1 MKKLF
6 SFLAAVL
13 FAGSMMAATSMTC
26 AEARTAAL
34 SVSANNELYN
44 NGEEIEVQAYVTE
57 IAYAWTES
65 AQNMSFWMAD
75 EGNGGKVLEAYK
87 CSVATQAE
95 APEVGDLVK
104 VTGQLTKYNTTPEF
118 AQGCTVV
125 IIQKGAVEPPAG
137 ADVVFTST
145 EFNGQGTSGTGGQV
159 TATKDGVTFTCDKAF
174 GDQYGVRC
182 YKNGVVTIS
191 STDQQI
197 GKIVFEFATVSGK
210 YYNGDLNE
218 EIVVNGMEW
227 TNTMT
232 NQARMNKISIYF
244 GEYTPVDPPVVTIDT
259 VNVAEAVEI
268 GMALADNA
276 KTDKEYVVEG
286 YAVQAYAPN
295 EGYTDQTWFMA
306 DEAGAYGT
314 FEAYR
319 CTPDYLV
326 ENDQYVYVKGKI
338 QKYVKDNKVQ
348 IEIGNGTATHKYAQG
363 IENVT
368 MTEKAQKVVVDGVV
382 YVVRDGKMFNL
393 QGAQV
398 R

>member
-1 MKKLF
+1 
-6 SFLAAVL
+6 
-13 FAGSMMAATSMTC
+13 MAATSMTC

>member
-6 SFLAAVL
+6 TFVAAAL

-118 AQGCTVV
+118 TQGCTVV

-145 EFNGQGTSGTGGQV
+145 EFNGQGTSGTGSEV
-159 TATKDGVTFTCDKAF
+159 TATKDGVTFTCDKGF

-182 YKNGVVTIS
+182 YKNSVVTIS
-191 STDQQI
+191 SADQQI

-210 YYNGDLNE
+210 YYNGDLPDT
-218 EIVVNGMEW
+218 IIVNGMEW

-368 MTEKAQKVVVDGVV
+368 LTEKAQKVVVDGVI

>member
-6 SFLAAVL
+6 TFVAAAL

-118 AQGCTVV
+118 TQGCTVV

-137 ADVVFTST
+137 ADVVFTSAD
-145 EFNGQGTSGTGGQV
+145 FNGQGTSGTGSEV
-159 TATKDGVTFTCDKAF
+159 TATKDGVTFTCNKAF

-182 YKNGVVTIS
+182 YKDGVVTIS

-210 YYNGDLNE
+210 YYNGDLDE

-227 TNTMT
+227 TNTMS

-244 GEYTPVDPPVVTIDT
+244 GEYTPVEPEGLDT
-259 VNVAEAVEI
+259 LNAQD
-268 GMALADNA
+268 ALARAQALEVGANEKVA
-276 KTDKEYVVEG
+276 VLCYIANIKTPYD
-286 YAVQAYAPN
+286 AN
-295 EGYTDQTWFMA
+295 
-306 DEAGAYGT
+306 YG
-314 FEAYR
+314 
-319 CTPDYLV
+319 
-326 ENDQYVYVKGKI
+326 
-338 QKYVKDNKVQ
+338 
-348 IEIGNGTATHKYAQG
+348 
-363 IENVT
+363 NVT
-368 MTEKAQKVVVDGVV
+368 VWLNDDPTSTYGNALNARLRMVLL
-382 YVVRDGKMFNL
+382 L
-393 QGAQV
+393 QSTTAYWLLV
-398 R
+398 T